1 MSKNYPQLIAEAK
14 NGSQQAMTA
23 LYEATH
29 QQVYYSIRK
38 LVGNDE
44 DAADLAQETYIKV
57 LTNLDKLTE
66 PLAFPKWCRMI
77 AVNLT
82 RDYLKRSKPV
92 LFSTDEEE
100 QRVLGS
106 IPSEDEDCLPAE
118 YAEQADLRKQVVDM
132 IDALPEAQRMAVY
145 LFYFEER
152 SVSEV
157 AAMMEVNENTIKSR
171 LNYARAKLKELA
183 KKNGVTMAAV
193 PVITLL
199 LRNDCSATVVP
210 GAVNKAVLGAI
221 SSLGAAAAAGTT
233 AAVAGTGAAAGTAA
247 ATGAAAAAPAAAAAA
262 TAAGVGIGVKIAA
275 IVAAAGVLVGGGI
288 GIGKV
293 VADKTK
299 PEAPIV
305 EEQDEEE
312 NEESPVAE
320 PSGDIEVDPYT
331 AMINA
336 FIGTVEDHGGL
347 DAFLGLSGDE
357 ILEALGEDLL
367 QPDYDPESSI
377 CYVADNTITFRINN
391 GVCWSISSFSETL
404 PVFEGITGLSADEL
418 EAMLSEN
425 DMTWYRDS
433 YAPYDSF
440 QMQHTNADASYA
452 IYTDDARIDIVYWD
466 ADLVSYDI
474 HSIAGIQ
481 EFNGPFILHDEDFAN
496 ALDEF
501 GGATKLL
508 GMTKDEITARFF
520 HPHHIDEDGAYRYGD
535 GLTLYFSDP
544 SEPWGEICTQVRS
557 NQMEVFEGYFG
568 LLPDEAEAKLQSDG
582 KQYFASDFIEG
593 DPRAEAYWPDSRNS
607 ARFCFYEDSIRYNVC
622 SIGFAGTSETE
633 PIPVNYLCATYYPEG
648 MDWLDAALELQA
660 ANAQL
665 SLYDTVYG
673 YEGAMTGRLMADLTH
688 DGIDE
693 LIVCSVS
700 EDDWGFQHFH
710 CTIYTIADGEVVE
723 LHHEVTSSAHAEAYN
738 LTLYEEDGAYYLM
751 AYNYYLNQGYV
762 NNSYRVYHLGSDGS
776 TIMLRQDEVSG
787 PEYEAAAET
796 EELEAAINTMLETAT
811 VLFRGNAEHVFTDD
825 STLPRCSALPDGV
838 HMIKLSSSLVE
849 VEGGVLAHATV
860 VAPVILTDEEVDAF
874 TVGGT
879 LDLTRFGDGFYRHTI
894 SSIQRDSYSIFLN
907 MTDGD
912 YCSFYRVDNGWH
924 LHYNDPNAGDT
935 YALGGALLY
944 FVDGQYNPIERTG
957 FEESEIYTDIRDVS
971 IYEIDTFDVTI
982 ENGMVTDLY
991 IYWHP

>member
-1 MSKNYPQLIAEAK
+1 MTKDYPQLIAEAK

-57 LTNLDKLTE
+57 LTNLDKLSE
-66 PLAFPKWCRMI
+66 PMAFPKWCRTI

-82 RDYLKRSKPV
+82 RDHLKRSKPV

-100 QRVLGS
+100 QRVLGN
-106 IPSEDEDCLPAE
+106 IPIEDEDCLPAA
-118 YAEQADLRKQVVDM
+118 YAEQADLRRQVVDL

-193 PVITLL
+193 PVLTLL

-221 SSLGAAAAAGTT
+221 GTLGAAAATGTT
-233 AAVAGTGAAAGTAA
+233 AAVAGTGAAAGTVA
-247 ATGAAAAAPAAAAAA
+247 ATGAAAAAAPAAAA

-293 VADKTK
+293 VADKAK
-299 PEAPIV
+299 PDAPIV
-305 EEQDEEE
+305 EEQDGKE
-312 NEESPVAE
+312 NEESAVTA
-320 PSGDIEVDPYT
+320 PSGGMEVDPYT

-336 FIGTVEDHGGL
+336 FIGTVDDHGGL
-347 DAFLGLSGDE
+347 GGFLGLSGDE

-367 QPDYDPESSI
+367 QPDSDPESYI
-377 CYVADNTITFRINN
+377 CYVVDNSITFQIND
-391 GVCWSISSFSETL
+391 GVCWSISSFSEQL
-404 PVFEGITGLSADEL
+404 PVFDGVIGLSSDEL
-418 EAMLSEN
+418 ESMLSESGL
-425 DMTWYRDS
+425 TWYRDS
-433 YAPYDSF
+433 FAAYDSY
-440 QMQHTNADASYA
+440 QVYPSDADAAYA

-466 ADLVSYDI
+466 AGFVSYDI

-481 EFNGPFILHDEDFAN
+481 EFYGPFILHGEDFN
-496 ALDEF
+496 EALAEF

-508 GMTKDEITARFF
+508 GMTRDEIISRFYN
-520 HPHHIDEDGAYRYGD
+520 PHHIDEDGAYHYGD
-535 GLTLYFSDP
+535 GLTLCFSDP
-544 SEPWGEICTQVRS
+544 AEPWGEICTQVRS

-568 LLPDEAEAKLQSDG
+568 LLPDEAKAKLESDG

-593 DPRAEAYWPDSRNS
+593 DPRAEEYWPGSHNS
-607 ARFCFYEDSIRYNVC
+607 TRFCFYEDSIRYNVA
-622 SIGFAGTSETE
+622 SIGFAGTSDTE

-648 MDWLDAALELQA
+648 MDWLEAALEQQA

-665 SLYDTVYG
+665 SLYDAVYG
-673 YEGAMTGRLMADLTH
+673 YEGVMTGRLMADLTH
-688 DGIDE
+688 DGTDE
-693 LIVCSVS
+693 LIICSVS
-700 EDDWGFQHFH
+700 EDDWGFQYFH
-710 CTIYTIADGEVVE
+710 CTVYTIAGGEVVE
-723 LHHEVTSSAHAEAYN
+723 LHHESTDSSHANAYH
-738 LTLYEEDGAYYLM
+738 LALYEEDGAYYLL
-751 AYNYYLNQGYV
+751 AYNFYLNQGYV
-762 NNSYRVYHLGSDGS
+762 NNSYQVYHPDSDSS
-776 TIMLRQDEVSG
+776 TIMLRQDAVSG
-787 PEYEAAAET
+787 PEAETAAET
-796 EELEAAINTMLETAT
+796 EELEATINTMLETAT
-811 VLFRGNAEHVFTDD
+811 VLFRGNAEYVFTDA
-825 STLPRCSALPDGV
+825 STLPLCSALPDGV
-838 HMIKLSSSLVE
+838 HLIRLSPSLVE
-849 VEGGVLAHATV
+849 VEGGVLAHATL
-860 VAPVILTDEEVDAF
+860 VAPVILTDEEVAAF
-874 TVGGT
+874 AVGGT
-879 LDLTRFGDGFYRHTI
+879 IDLTRFGDGYYAYTI
-894 SSIQRDSYSIFLN
+894 THIQRDSYMVYIEAAN
-907 MTDGD
+907 GD
-912 YCSFYRVDNGWH
+912 YFSFYPADGGWH
-924 LHYNDPNAGDT
+924 LYYNDPNGGDT
-935 YALGGALLY
+935 YAIGGALLY
-944 FVDGQYNPIERTG
+944 FVDGQYNPIERDD
-957 FEESEIYTDIRDVS
+957 FEGSEIYTDIRDVS
-971 IYEIDTFDVTI
+971 IYKSDTFDVTI